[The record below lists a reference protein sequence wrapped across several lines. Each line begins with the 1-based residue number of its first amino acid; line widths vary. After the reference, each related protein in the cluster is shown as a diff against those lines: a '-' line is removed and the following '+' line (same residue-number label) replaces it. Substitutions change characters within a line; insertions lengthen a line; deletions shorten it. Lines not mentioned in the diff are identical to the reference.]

1 MNITFL
7 DERNVAPLRPPLPP
21 PHAAAKPRLAAIV
34 ALLVTAAGCPSRE
47 APPPPAQ
54 EEPKKEDAPFCGKV
68 FRDVKVRGGAQCCV
82 QPSAGLV
89 KSADVVA
96 ACGASAASYLGE
108 TRDGAACRLYFKGG
122 EPASDPKETYVMV
135 SHPVIPAGAPAPMG
149 PDPLLP
155 WKWKKVP
162 LRDAIGFEAVGSA
175 DESALLEKQT
185 VLWAGRGRRI
195 IGLHVSKQICTPAQA
210 EALLQKA
217 IDAVP

>member
-1 MNITFL
+1 M
-7 DERNVAPLRPPLPP
+7 RAPSAVVVL
-21 PHAAAKPRLAAIV
+21 LALAG
-34 ALLVTAAGCPSRE
+34 AGCPSRE

-54 EEPKKEDAPFCGKV
+54 EEPKKEDTPFCGKV
-68 FRDVKVRGGAQCCV
+68 FKDAKLRGGAQCCL
-82 QPSAGLV
+82 QPSAGLL

-96 ACGASAASYLGE
+96 ACGATAAAYLGE
-108 TRDGAACRLYFKGG
+108 TRDGAACRLYFK
-122 EPASDPKETYVMV
+122 
-135 SHPVIPAGAPAPMG
+135 AGAPAPMG

-155 WKWKKVP
+155 WRWKKVT

-195 IGLHVSKQICTPAQA
+195 IGLHVSKQICTPAQT
-210 EALLQKA
+210 EALLQKV

>member
-1 MNITFL
+1 MTT
-7 DERNVAPLRPPLPP
+7 RALRAVTVL
-21 PHAAAKPRLAAIV
+21 LAMAG
-34 ALLVTAAGCPSRE
+34 AGCPSRE

-54 EEPKKEDAPFCGKV
+54 EEPKKEDTPFCGKV

-96 ACGASAASYLGE
+96 ACGASAAAYLGE
-108 TRDGAACRLYFKGG
+108 TRDGAACRLYLKGG

-135 SHPVIPAGAPAPMG
+135 SHPVIPAGAPAPVG

-175 DESALLEKQT
+175 DEAALLQKQT